1 MIRWWLYIW
10 KEFGHRFSICSNT
23 ASFCPFDTDFF
34 SGFCRGQES
43 GSAWRSSLWSS
54 CNHSSYVLRSTQG
67 ESTRTSVFVP
77 SFITYRLRGWHWF
90 LPQVPWSI
98 IYCLFQFPVLCSE
111 FFKLTTCLCEMYPAK
126 MSLLPEE
133 LFKNLMA
140 SLEVGLSKYPFQRRN
155 SVSTRIIFDGQNPHL
170 WLGKLPSI
178 FLFNTLKNGKK
189 YWARFISQSPDMWD
203 HFVSSFGPTSSLI
216 RRFFYI
222 KVVTHHS
229 FVLLER
235 LRDKPKEIVWR
246 GISRKWRRYYT
257 CYWFQFLSKVK
268 IKYAYEPSGSSSQSL
283 SWFL

>member
-1 MIRWWLYIW
+1 MDTVSLYTVTLLLSARSMLTQI
-10 KEFGHRFSICSNT
+10 
-23 ASFCPFDTDFF
+23 FF

-43 GSAWRSSLWSS
+43 GSAWCSSLWSS

-77 SFITYRLRGWHWF
+77 SFITYRLRGLHWF

-216 RRFFYI
+216 RRFFFI
-222 KVVTHHS
+222 LKSSRTTRSSFWKDCVTSPKKLCGGEYPASDGGIILATDFS
-229 FVLLER
+229 F
-235 LRDKPKEIVWR
+235 
-246 GISRKWRRYYT
+246 
-257 CYWFQFLSKVK
+257 FLK
-268 IKYAYEPSGSSSQSL
+268 
-283 SWFL
+283 